1 MSINYM
7 EPDSEKLKIL
17 RSFNLRSDSFKL
29 RRTDLWINRD
39 HDPDICCQGYT
50 SLRDVI
56 HSPPTKSS
64 SLIESSAFD
73 SSTISIRNELVKH
86 AASVYVQSAIT
97 SSRDTS
103 FFANLLDKL
112 KHRGKTFQ
120 SCCAMHLKKPLQ
132 SCFGVIYRFFSY
144 MANHFVRV
152 WRRSV
157 AIR

>member
-1 MSINYM
+1 M

-29 RRTDLWINRD
+29 RRTDSSLNRD
-39 HDPDICCQGYT
+39 HDPDIYCQNYT

-64 SLIESSAFD
+64 SIIESTAFD

-97 SSRDTS
+97 SSPDTGL
-103 FFANLLDKL
+103 FANLLNKL
-112 KHRGKTFQ
+112 KDRGKTFR

-132 SCFGVIYRFFSY
+132 SCFGVFYRFFVY
-144 MANHFVRV
+144 MTNHFARV
-152 WRRSV
+152 WRRRL